1 MRRVNYGL
9 HFPTMKLTLLLATLP
24 LLAASAAETT
34 GWLNWRGPLHTGAS
48 LETGLPEKCEPGSE
62 LWTYDI
68 HGAGTPV
75 IANGKLYAFGFYGE
89 VGEDVR
95 EALLCLDAVTGK
107 KLWEVRY
114 TDYLSDVVYS
124 RYGIG
129 APAID
134 PETGNVYLQFSNG
147 HSVAYTGDGKLL
159 WEHSLM
165 EDFGRLTFPN
175 GRSGAP
181 AVFEHLVIFHCVTAN
196 WGGDGPAADRFYAF
210 DKLTGEL
217 VWASTPGIVPVDSS
231 FALPVFG
238 KLAGHDVFYAGTG
251 CGHVVCIDANTGKPL
266 WRFRLSQG
274 GVNAQVLL
282 LGNDKIVA
290 VHGTENTDASTAGR
304 MVCLKMPTEYPAEL
318 VTLGKEAELW
328 RNDEITAFSSSPTLS
343 DGKIYSTVSTGS
355 LLCVDAANGKT
366 LWSEKLAPDQIH
378 ASPTFGDGKLYVPMF
393 DGTFHILKPGAA
405 KAERL
410 FETKYENNL
419 LGAPAIW
426 AGKVYIF
433 SKDKLHCFG
442 SKEGK
447 YVGVETTPKP
457 ALGEIASLQVVP
469 AEFAIKAGESIVFKV
484 YGLDANGRR
493 VKEVKAESWATFIPP
508 TAKVQ
513 STVDATFEGSTLK
526 AKPDAKLSAGAF
538 KVTANGMTATTRGRI
553 VAGYGYSADF
563 EAIELSMKN
572 EFDPTEAVNFPPLPW
587 LGARLK
593 WHVLEKD
600 GSKVLGNRLDNILF
614 QRTTNFFG
622 SSDMNDYTLE
632 GDVMT
637 DGTRRIMSSVGFVN
651 QRYLVTLVG
660 NAQILEVS
668 SNHDRL
674 KQSVKFPIKPNT
686 WYHLK
691 TTVKSKPDGSGT
703 VLAKAWPRG
712 TDEPAEWTIETP
724 VKHLH
729 PKGSPAVF
737 AFSPQSQKRVYIDNI
752 KLTKN
757 P

>member
-1 MRRVNYGL
+1 
-9 HFPTMKLTLLLATLP
+9 MKLTLLLATLP

-691 TTVKSKPDGSGT
+691 TTVKSKRDGSGT
-703 VLAKAWPRG
+703 VHAKAWPRG